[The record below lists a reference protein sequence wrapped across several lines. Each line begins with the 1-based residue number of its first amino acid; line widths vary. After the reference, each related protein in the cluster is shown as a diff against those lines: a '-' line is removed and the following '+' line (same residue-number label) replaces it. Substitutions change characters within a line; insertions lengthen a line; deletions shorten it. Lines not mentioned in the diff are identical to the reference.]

1 MKSIDE
7 KMKIIKF
14 IKNINEALNK
24 IGVFSNMRYEND
36 ENAIKGIVGNK
47 TINLSTCYNDTNYLI
62 KSVFRKIS
70 EID

>member
-1 MKSIDE
+1 
-7 KMKIIKF
+7 
-14 IKNINEALNK
+14 
-24 IGVFSNMRYEND
+24 MRYENN

-62 KSVFRKIS
+62 KNIFRKIS